1 MNIKILAEDKLFSKY
16 IRKRDKKCS
25 RCGSLVQFNE
35 KGDPVSH
42 SASHYITRG
51 NWATRMDQ
59 MNVTTLCFPCHQK
72 WGGDDREGYKWFMK
86 GWLGKE
92 GFQDLLKRSN
102 EPASKRKIRM
112 WAKGY
117 YKEKLSKL

>member
-51 NWATRMDQ
+51 NWATRMDEW
-59 MNVTTLCFPCHQK
+59 NVTTLCFPCHQK
-72 WGGDDREGYKWFMK
+72 WGGDDRAEYKKFMQE
-86 GWLGKE
+86 WLGKAA
-92 GFQDLLKRSN
+92 FQNLLMRSN
-102 EPASKRKIRM
+102 GSASKRKIRI
-112 WAKGY
+112 WAKAY
-117 YKEKLSKL
+117 YKEKLSKI